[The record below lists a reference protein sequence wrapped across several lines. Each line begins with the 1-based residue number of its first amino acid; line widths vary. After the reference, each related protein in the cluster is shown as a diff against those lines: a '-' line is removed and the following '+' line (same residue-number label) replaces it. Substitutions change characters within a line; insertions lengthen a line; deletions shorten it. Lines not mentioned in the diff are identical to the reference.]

1 MMPGGRGGPRID
13 RQAAGFPER
22 VATPRLRLRR
32 WREEEL
38 GAYEAIWAEADVWAA
53 LRPGQPPSP
62 RAAAAASFERK
73 LEHWERHGFGPWA
86 AVREGTGEII
96 GWIGAW
102 HPELIP
108 ELAAEIEIAWT
119 LRSDFWGQ
127 GLAIE
132 GALAAVETAST
143 HLDPQRLISLIHPA
157 NHNSIGVASR
167 LGMRAAG
174 SVAHPDLDAELRI
187 YELRRRAP

>member
-1 MMPGGRGGPRID
+1 MPAGREGPKID
-13 RQAAGFPER
+13 RRAAGFPES

-32 WREEEL
+32 WREDDVD
-38 GAYEAIWAEADVWAA
+38 AYEAIWADAGVWAA
-53 LRPGQPPSP
+53 LRPGQPPSA
-62 RAAAAASFERK
+62 RAAAAASFGRK
-73 LEHWERHGFGPWA
+73 LDHWERHGFGPWA
-86 AVREGTGEII
+86 AVREGTDEIV
-96 GWIGAW
+96 GWVGPR

-108 ELAAEIEIAWT
+108 ELASEIEIAWT
-119 LRSDFWGQ
+119 LRSGFWGQ

-132 GALAAVETAST
+132 GALAAVEAAST

-187 YELRRRAP
+187 YERRRRAP